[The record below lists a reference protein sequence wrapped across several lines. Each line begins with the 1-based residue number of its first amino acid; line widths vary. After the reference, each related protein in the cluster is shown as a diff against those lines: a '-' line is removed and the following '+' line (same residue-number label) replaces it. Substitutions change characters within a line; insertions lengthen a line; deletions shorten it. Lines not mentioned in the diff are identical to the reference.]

1 MKQAIVIYTH
11 HNAPGALEN
20 CLNSLRGY
28 FKYPIIILYND
39 DWEIGCIK
47 WMYKHTDYD
56 EFFLMQDT
64 VEIKDTAIFDILFEQ
79 WAGVSICVAPKANS
93 YLVKY
98 CREDLNKINIPTAHN
113 KREAVNYEW
122 DFWNYAYFVKSR
134 TGVASPFILDS
145 LGPENVFEEKFGKM
159 RQKLENKYLI
169 KYKGTWLPEMIE

>member
-20 CLNSLRGY
+20 CLNSIKGF

-39 DWEIGCIK
+39 NWEIGCIK
-47 WMYKHTDYD
+47 WMYENTDYD

-64 VEIKDTAIFDILFEQ
+64 VEIKDLSLFDKLFIE
-79 WAGVSICVAPKANS
+79 WLEHSVMIAAKADS

-98 CREDLNKINIPTAHN
+98 RRKTLDKIQIPIAHN
-113 KREAVNYEW
+113 KREAVDYEW
-122 DFWNYAYFVKSR
+122 DFWNFDYFSMDDNI
-134 TGVASPFILDS
+134 TPFLLPN
-145 LGPENVFEEKFGKM
+145 LGSQDIFEEKFGKL

-169 KYKGTWLPEMIE
+169 KYKGIWNPEMIEQQ

>member
-20 CLNSLRGY
+20 CLKSLQGY

-47 WMYKHTDYD
+47 WMYERTDCD

-64 VEIKDTAIFDILFEQ
+64 VEIKDLSLFDILFEEK
-79 WAGVSICVAPKANS
+79 ANFSVSIAPKADS

-98 CREDLNKINIPTAHN
+98 CREVLDNIEIPVAKN
-113 KREAVNYEW
+113 KRQAVDYEW
-122 DFWNYAYFVKSR
+122 DYWNFHYFSKCVAY
-134 TGVASPFILDS
+134 TLLPS
-145 LGPENVFEEKFGKM
+145 LGPENVFEEKFGKY
-159 RQKLENKYLI
+159 RQKLENEYLV
-169 KYKGTWLPEMIE
+169 KYKGTWLPEMI